1 MSDVAIR
8 DRLLAYALL
17 GYITPARARL
27 LLDSGISHNASASFI
42 RQGLRID
49 DPARE
54 REVREPLT
62 VERVQR
68 GLAEY
73 RDAALTLADDDY
85 PELLRHLPDPPLALF
100 YRGDTALLKKPAVA
114 MVGSRRA
121 SAYGLNAARHLAGQL
136 AIAGVTVVSG
146 LARGIDAASH
156 EAALD
161 AGGDTI
167 AVLGTGID
175 VVYPRSNKK
184 LFRAIE
190 ERGLI
195 VTEFAPAMPPLSA
208 NFPIRNRI
216 ISGLAMAT
224 VIVEA
229 TGRSGSLITARTAAE
244 QGRNVCAVPGTIFA
258 AGAEGTNRLIQY
270 GAKLVHDVNDIL
282 EEVPGSPRL
291 GSVPEIAPDSPLREV
306 LDVFTRDEATH
317 IDAAAAKLKASVA
330 AVSDAVL
337 QLELGGWLQALPG
350 SRWTRVR

>member
-68 GLAEY
+68 GLAMY

-100 YRGDTALLKKPAVA
+100 YRGNTALLKKPAAA

-136 AIAGVTVVSG
+136 AIAGVTVISG

-175 VVYPRSNKK
+175 VVYPRANKK

-291 GSVPEIAPDSPLREV
+291 GSVPEIAPDSPLAEV
-306 LDVFTRDEATH
+306 LSVFTRDEATH
-317 IDAAAAKLKASVA
+317 IDAAAATLKTSVA

>member
-100 YRGDTALLKKPAVA
+100 YRGNTALLKKPAVA

-161 AGGDTI
+161 GGGDTI

-195 VTEFAPAMPPLSA
+195 LTEFAPAMPPLSA

>member
-27 LLDSGISHNASASFI
+27 LLDAGFSCNASASLI

-49 DPARE
+49 DPERE
-54 REVREPLT
+54 REVRDPLQ
-62 VERVQR
+62 VERVRR
-68 GLAEY
+68 GLDLY
-73 RDAALTLADDDY
+73 RDSALTLADENY

-100 YRGDTALLKKPAVA
+100 YRGNPSLLKKPAVA

-136 AIAGVTVVSG
+136 ALAGVAVVSG
-146 LARGIDAASH
+146 LARGIDGAAH
-156 EAALD
+156 AAALD

-175 VVYPRSNKK
+175 VVYPRSHRK
-184 LFRAIE
+184 LFAAIE

-195 VTEFAPAMPPLSA
+195 VTEFAPEMPPVSA

-258 AGAEGTNRLIQY
+258 PGSEGTNRLIQY

-282 EEVPGSPRL
+282 EEVPDAPRL

-317 IDAAAAKLKASVA
+317 IDAVAAKLKRSVA
-330 AVSDAVL
+330 SISDAVL
-337 QLELGGWLQALPG
+337 QLELGGWLQAMPG

>member
-49 DPARE
+49 DPARQ

-68 GLAEY
+68 GLAAY
-73 RDAALTLADDDY
+73 RDATLTLADDDY

-100 YRGDTALLKKPAVA
+100 YRGNTALLKKPAVA

-136 AIAGVTVVSG
+136 AIAGVTVISG

-175 VVYPRSNKK
+175 IVYPRSNKK

-195 VTEFAPAMPPLSA
+195 VTEFAPAMPPLSS

-229 TGRSGSLITARTAAE
+229 TGHSGSLITARTAAE

-291 GSVPEIAPDSPLREV
+291 GSVPEIAPDSPLAVV

-317 IDAAAAKLKASVA
+317 IDAAAAKLKMSVA

>member
-27 LLDSGISHNASASFI
+27 LLDSGFSSNASASLI

-49 DPARE
+49 DPDRE

-68 GLAEY
+68 GLALY
-73 RDAALTLADDDY
+73 RDSALTLADAEY

-100 YRGDTALLKKPAVA
+100 YRGDVALLKKPAVA

-121 SAYGLNAARHLAGQL
+121 SAYGLNAARHLAAQL
-136 AIAGVTVVSG
+136 AMAGVAVVSG
-146 LARGIDAASH
+146 LARGIDGAAH
-156 EAALD
+156 AAALD
-161 AGGDTI
+161 AGGATI

-175 VVYPRSNKK
+175 VVYPRSHRK

-195 VTEFAPAMPPLSA
+195 LTEFAPETPPLPA

-258 AGAEGTNRLIQY
+258 PGAEGTNRLIQY

-282 EEVPGSPRL
+282 EEVPGAPRL

-317 IDAAAAKLKASVA
+317 IDAAAEKLKTSVA

-337 QLELGGWLQALPG
+337 QLELGGWLQAMPG

>member
-8 DRLLAYALL
+8 DRMLAYALL

-27 LLDSGISHNASASFI
+27 LLETGISCNASASLI

-49 DPARE
+49 DPDRE

-62 VERVQR
+62 VERVRR
-68 GLAEY
+68 GLDLY
-73 RDAALTLADDDY
+73 RDTALTLADDDY

-100 YRGDTALLKKPAVA
+100 CLGDRALLRKTAVA

-136 AIAGVTVVSG
+136 ALAGVAVVSG
-146 LARGIDAASH
+146 LARGIDAAAH
-156 EAALD
+156 EATLD
-161 AGGDTI
+161 AGGYTI

-175 VVYPRSNKK
+175 VVYPRSHKK

-195 VTEFAPAMPPLSA
+195 VTEFAPGMPPVSA

-216 ISGLAMAT
+216 ISGLALAT

-258 AGAEGTNRLIQY
+258 PGAEGTNRLIQY

-282 EEVPGSPRL
+282 EEIPGSPRMR
-291 GSVPEIAPDSPLREV
+291 SAPEIAPDSPLREV
-306 LDVFTRDEATH
+306 LDVFARDEATH
-317 IDAAAAKLKASVA
+317 IDAAAETLKTSVA

-350 SRWTRVR
+350 SRWTRIR

>member
-100 YRGDTALLKKPAVA
+100 YRGNTALLKKPAVA

-161 AGGDTI
+161 GGGDTI

>member
-27 LLDSGISHNASASFI
+27 LLDSGILRNASASLI
-42 RQGLRID
+42 RQGLRIV
-49 DPARE
+49 DPERE

-68 GLAEY
+68 GLAKY
-73 RDAALTLADDDY
+73 RDSTLTLADENY
-85 PELLRHLPDPPLALF
+85 PELLRQLPDPPLALF
-100 YRGDTALLKKPAVA
+100 YRGNTALLKKSAVA

-121 SAYGLNAARHLAGQL
+121 SAYGVNAARHLAGQL
-136 AIAGVTVVSG
+136 AIAGVTVISG

-156 EAALD
+156 EATLD

-175 VVYPRSNKK
+175 IVYPRSHKK

-195 VTEFAPAMPPLSA
+195 VTEFAPETPPLPA
-208 NFPIRNRI
+208 NFPVRNRI

-229 TGRSGSLITARTAAE
+229 TGRSGSLITARMAAE

-258 AGAEGTNRLIQY
+258 PGAEGTNRLIQY

-306 LDVFTRDEATH
+306 LDVFSRDEATH
-317 IDAAAAKLKASVA
+317 IDAAAATLKTSVA

-350 SRWTRVR
+350 SRWTRIR

>member
-27 LLDSGISHNASASFI
+27 LLDSGISCNASARFI

-49 DPARE
+49 DPERV
-54 REVREPLT
+54 REVRDPLQ

-68 GLAEY
+68 GLAAY
-73 RDAALTLADDDY
+73 RETSLTLADDDY

-100 YRGDTALLKKPAVA
+100 TRGNRALLKKTAVA
-114 MVGSRRA
+114 MVGSRHA
-121 SAYGLNAARHLAGQL
+121 SPYGLNAARHLAGQL
-136 AIAGVTVVSG
+136 SSAGIVVVSG

-175 VVYPRSNKK
+175 VVYPRSHKK

-195 VTEFAPAMPPLSA
+195 VTEFSPGMPPVSA

-270 GAKLVHDVNDIL
+270 GAKLVHDVDDIL
-282 EEVPGSPRL
+282 EELPGQPRL
-291 GSVPEIAPDSPLREV
+291 ARMQEIAPDSPLREV
-306 LDVFTRDEATH
+306 LEVFARDEATH
-317 IDAAAAKLKASVA
+317 IDAAAEKLKTSVA
-330 AVSDAVL
+330 AVSDAIM

-350 SRWTRVR
+350 SRWMRCR

>member
-68 GLAEY
+68 GLATY

-100 YRGDTALLKKPAVA
+100 YRGNTALLKKPAVA

-136 AIAGVTVVSG
+136 AIAGVTVISG

-161 AGGDTI
+161 VGGDTI

-175 VVYPRSNKK
+175 VVYPRSHKK

-195 VTEFAPAMPPLSA
+195 VTEFAPAMPPLPT

-229 TGRSGSLITARTAAE
+229 TGRSGSLITARMAAE
-244 QGRNVCAVPGTIFA
+244 QGRNVCAVPGTIFS

-306 LDVFTRDEATH
+306 LEVFKRDEATH
-317 IDAAAAKLKASVA
+317 IDGAAATLKISVA

>member
-27 LLDSGISHNASASFI
+27 LLDAGFSSNASARFI
-42 RQGLRID
+42 KQGLRID
-49 DPARE
+49 DPDRE

-68 GLAEY
+68 GLALY
-73 RDAALTLADDDY
+73 RDSSLTLADDGY

-100 YRGDTALLKKPAVA
+100 YRGDTALLKKPAAA

-121 SAYGLNAARHLAGQL
+121 SAYGLNAARHLAAQL
-136 AIAGVTVVSG
+136 AAAGVAVVSG
-146 LARGIDAASH
+146 LARGIDGAAH
-156 EAALD
+156 QAALD
-161 AGGDTI
+161 AGGATI

-175 VVYPRSNKK
+175 VVYPRSHRK
-184 LFRAIE
+184 LFNAIE

-195 VTEFAPAMPPLSA
+195 VTEFAPGMPPLSA

-258 AGAEGTNRLIQY
+258 PGAEGTNRLIQY

-282 EEVPGSPRL
+282 EEVPGSPRVA
-291 GSVPEIAPDSPLREV
+291 SVPEIAPDSPLREV
-306 LDVFTRDEATH
+306 LDVFARDEATH
-317 IDAAAAKLKASVA
+317 IDAAAEKLKTSVA

-337 QLELGGWLQALPG
+337 QLELAGWLQAMPG

>member
-68 GLAEY
+68 GLAMY

-100 YRGDTALLKKPAVA
+100 YRGNTALLKKPAAA

-136 AIAGVTVVSG
+136 AIAGVTVISG

-161 AGGDTI
+161 AGGGTI

-258 AGAEGTNRLIQY
+258 TTSTTSSRRCR
-270 GAKLVHDVNDIL
+270 DRR
-282 EEVPGSPRL
+282 GSEACRRSPPTRRCARCSTSSPATRPRT
-291 GSVPEIAPDSPLREV
+291 STPRRRS
-306 LDVFTRDEATH
+306 
-317 IDAAAAKLKASVA
+317 
-330 AVSDAVL
+330 
-337 QLELGGWLQALPG
+337 
-350 SRWTRVR
+350 

>member
-68 GLAEY
+68 GLAAY
-73 RDAALTLADDDY
+73 RDTTLTLADDDY

-100 YRGDTALLKKPAVA
+100 YRGNTALLKKPAVA

-136 AIAGVTVVSG
+136 AIAGVTVISG

-317 IDAAAAKLKASVA
+317 IDAAAAKLRTSVA

-350 SRWTRVR
+350 SRWTRIR